1 MRLKNILLVFL
12 AFISLTMFTGCID
25 IVEEIFL
32 KKDGSGKYTMRM
44 DMSGMLDMIAMMG
57 AMEQGEGEEG
67 EEENPMAAMG
77 AMGEEM
83 DTTVYLRDAAP
94 EMKKQF
100 ADNPGFLDKVNIR
113 TLMSKEDGKFYMDFN
128 LGFKNMDDIEYF
140 YNNFDKVMASM
151 GDDEEGAGGMG
162 GMLGGMGGGSSD
174 LLGSGTQRPYDYNRK
189 KCTLVRHNTQEE
201 DAASM
206 EEDMNEEDKQMMEM
220 MFGNATYRTI
230 YHLPGKVKNMSNS
243 EATLSSDRKT
253 VTIEGNFM
261 DYIDGK
267 LRLDNTIKFK

>member
-44 DMSGMLDMIAMMG
+44 DMSGMIDMIAMMG

-67 EEENPMAAMG
+67 GEENPLA

-83 DTTVYLRDAAP
+83 DTTIYLRDADP
-94 EMKKQF
+94 ETKKQF
-100 ADNPGFLDKVNIR
+100 ADNPGFLDKVNIQ
-113 TLMSKEDGKFYMDFN
+113 TLMSKEEGSFFMDFN
-128 LGFKNMDDIEYF
+128 LDFKNMDDVEYF
-140 YNNFDKVMASM
+140 YNNFDKVMAAM

-162 GMLGGMGGGSSD
+162 GMLGGIGGGSGE
-174 LLGSGTQRPYDYNRK
+174 LLGGGTQRPYDYNAK
-189 KCTLVRHNTQEE
+189 KCTLIRHDTQEE
-201 DAASM
+201 DVASM

-220 MFGNATYRTI
+220 MFGNASYKTI
-230 YHLPGKVKNMSNS
+230 YHLPGKVKTMSNS
-243 EATLSSDRKT
+243 AATLSSDKKT
-253 VTIEGNFM
+253 VTIEGNLM
-261 DYIDGK
+261 DYMEGK